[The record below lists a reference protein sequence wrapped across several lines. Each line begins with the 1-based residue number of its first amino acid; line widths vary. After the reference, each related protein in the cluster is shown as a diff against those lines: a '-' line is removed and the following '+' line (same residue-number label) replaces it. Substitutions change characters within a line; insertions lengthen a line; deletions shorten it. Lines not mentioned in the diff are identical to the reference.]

1 MRSLALLRLVGGEK
15 SGSRCGLR
23 PGGVLEN
30 MFWNI
35 VGSEFPQCVISIEN
49 RIVLGFPLL
58 KFGDVVVLK

>member
-1 MRSLALLRLVGGEK
+1 M
-15 SGSRCGLR
+15 LR

-35 VGSEFPQCVISIEN
+35 VGSEFPECVISIEN